1 MSVAGLDGQLLA
13 IITVSALVFFV
24 IVWVGVGVTRA
35 RVTQVMN
42 LLLLSPEIQRQI
54 LLGKLQVS
62 ERALRSAVGSAL
74 WTDQL
79 EHLTDPD

>member
-35 RVTQVMN
+35 REDMSTR
-42 LLLLSPEIQRQI
+42 L
-54 LLGKLQVS
+54 
-62 ERALRSAVGSAL
+62 ALYGRYG
-74 WTDQL
+74 
-79 EHLTDPD
+79 PC